1 MLKRFFLNSL
11 SSFVGACIAITLFIV
26 SAVLFVI
33 GMAGSVALS
42 SASEVEQIKSRSIL
56 KISLDGV
63 IEERE
68 SAVEPDLASLL
79 QGKLEMPQTLDVLV
93 QSIREAADND
103 DIAAIYVECGSVA
116 AGPATLNAI
125 RDELLDFKKKT
136 DGKKKII
143 AYADAFTQGAYFVA
157 SVADRIYMNPAGEIS
172 LQGLSSS
179 NFYLKDFLD
188 KVGVQFQIVKV
199 GTYKSA
205 VEPYILNDMSEPA
218 RAQMDT
224 LLGNMWSFI
233 REGISKSR
241 HDLTPEKI
249 DSLVSRDFIALQS
262 SDAAVKAG
270 LVDSLIYERQLK
282 YRFAELTGRE
292 ADKLNFVSPSTVAA
306 SASLTNK
313 YNSKKQI
320 AVLYACG
327 EIADGNKN
335 QINYEDLVPVIVSL
349 ADNDKVKGL
358 VLRVNSP
365 GGSVFGST
373 QIGEALDYFQSK
385 KKPLAVSMGD
395 YAASGGYWISA
406 DADRIFADPLTITG
420 SIGIFGMIPNFKGTL
435 DKLGVNIADVSTNP
449 EANFPTGYKPLT
461 PPQMDQMQKM
471 VDRGYDE
478 FTSRVAKG
486 RKLKRAE
493 VFRIAEGRVWDAVM
507 AKRIGLVDTLAGL
520 NSAID
525 WAARK
530 AKIDK
535 DYDVVAYPKVESG
548 VWSLIQTGSMTMAE
562 LKKAV
567 DSRDADV
574 LRLYVLKRI
583 LSRSHVQARMPE
595 FRISM

>member
-33 GMAGSVALS
+33 GVAGSAALS
-42 SASEVEQIKSRSIL
+42 SASDVEQIKSRSIL

-68 SAVEPDLASLL
+68 TAIEPDLASLL

-136 DGKKKII
+136 EGKKKII

-241 HDLTPEKI
+241 HDLTPGKI
-249 DSLVSRDFIALQS
+249 DSLVSRDFIALQKS
-262 SDAAVKAG
+262 EAAVKAG

-282 YRFAELTGRE
+282 YRLAELTGRE
-292 ADKLNFVSPSTVAA
+292 ADKLNFVSPATVAA
-306 SASLTNK
+306 STSFANK

-449 EANFPTGYKPLT
+449 EANFPTGYKPMT
-461 PPQMDQMQKM
+461 PLQMEQMQKM
-471 VDRGYDE
+471 VERGYDE

-486 RKLKRAE
+486 RKLKKAD
-493 VFRIAEGRVWDAVM
+493 VLRIAEGRVWDAVM
-507 AKRIGLVDTLAGL
+507 ARKIGLVDSLAGL
-520 NSAID
+520 NSAIE
-525 WAARK
+525 WTARE
-530 AKIDK
+530 ARIEK
-535 DYDVVAYPKVESG
+535 DYDVVAYPKVESS
-548 VWSLIQTGSMTMAE
+548 VWSMIQTGSMSMAE

-583 LSRSHVQARMPE
+583 LSRSHMQARMPE